1 MIDVK
6 VAYSAAKKLTS
17 TKNLKRILSFNETF
31 GFVFKNTDDEGIC
44 ILIDKNDPEVSTL
57 IPLGFA
63 QSRLL
68 KYRKRNPTIDF
79 LNTGKEIPLSIIK

>member
-6 VAYSAAKKLTS
+6 AAYNAAEKLTS
-17 TKNLKRILSFNETF
+17 SKDLKRILSFNETF
-31 GFVFKNTDDEGIC
+31 GFVFTNTDDEGIC

-63 QSRLL
+63 NL
-68 KYRKRNPTIDF
+68 DF
-79 LNTGKEIPLSIIK
+79 LNTGQEIQLSTIK